1 LKFQLAIRLS
11 ASVDARSSLPL
22 PVSHFGV
29 CVGSQANGPP
39 SQSYC
44 VGWRQWP
51 QRIGRA
57 GQQAG
62 ADGGSRTRTGSPPQ
76 DFKSCVST
84 SSTTSASKGAH
95 RIACLSNDVR
105 SVGSG
110 GRTRTHSN
118 AGIALTN
125 LSTRSPT
132 GTISGLCIRRICGPG
147 GGADIEPGCPLVVA
161 AKIYSSPHL

>member
-1 LKFQLAIRLS
+1 MSKTALHDYSTVL
-11 ASVDARSSLPL
+11 
-22 PVSHFGV
+22 
-29 CVGSQANGPP
+29 
-39 SQSYC
+39 
-44 VGWRQWP
+44 
-51 QRIGRA
+51 
-57 GQQAG
+57 AG
-62 ADGGSRTRTGSPPQ
+62 ADGGTRTRTGSPPQ

-161 AKIYSSPHL
+161 AKIYGSPHL